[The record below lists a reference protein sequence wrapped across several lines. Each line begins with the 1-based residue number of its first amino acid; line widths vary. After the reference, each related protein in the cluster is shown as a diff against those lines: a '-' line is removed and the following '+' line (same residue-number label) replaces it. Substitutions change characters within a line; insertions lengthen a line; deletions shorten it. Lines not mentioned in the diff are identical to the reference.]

1 MEAKSQLQVQTPIV
15 PEVRHDE
22 LYEGILNS
30 MGSEAGRLG
39 LPTPPLEAD
48 FAALREWN
56 TERVKAEMAQII
68 GDVPA
73 PEGKTPTALFVVG
86 HSASGKS
93 TFINK
98 IFLPDQQGA
107 FFYINPDVLGQFFC
121 GSHKTFVDMKK
132 HNLMSGDAAAL
143 DSAHA
148 DLNGVRFKFVS
159 QETMRQGKQAVL
171 DSNTVPPVA
180 LDAWRQNG
188 YDVRVAFVEASY
200 QGSVEAADEK
210 SKIESKVAH
219 GLANDENRVRHG
231 EHSNRSLI
239 TAQRLTDC
247 RKAAAKLHS
256 ELGCEVSVYI
266 SSGAPGKAKRGYMRL
281 GTVGSDDLPLDDEF
295 GFLTPKEQPDGNW
308 RSVATL
314 SPAAEPPA
322 EDAGDCSCP
331 PGQADGL
338 NEQQEG
344 CATQQEGCATQQA
357 EGCAVQQGG
366 CELDNAPSGGCRTDV
381 GCAAGGLG
389 ASTEASAAQPPSR
402 RAAGAR

>member
-1 MEAKSQLQVQTPIV
+1 VEAKSQLQVQTPIV

-56 TERVKAEMAQII
+56 TERVKAEMAKII

-98 IFLPDQQGA
+98 IFLPDQHGA

-180 LDAWRQNG
+180 LDAWRRNG

-219 GLANDENRVRHG
+219 GLANDENRVRNG

-295 GFLTPKEQPDGNW
+295 GFLTPNEQPDGNW
-308 RSVATL
+308 
-314 SPAAEPPA
+314 P
-322 EDAGDCSCP
+322 
-331 PGQADGL
+331 
-338 NEQQEG
+338 
-344 CATQQEGCATQQA
+344 
-357 EGCAVQQGG
+357 QGG
-366 CELDNAPSGGCRTDV
+366 SQT
-381 GCAAGGLG
+381 
-389 ASTEASAAQPPSR
+389 
-402 RAAGAR
+402 

>member
-1 MEAKSQLQVQTPIV
+1 MEAGAGARPSGAPAATKAGVRTAAGAIGHDARPRTTAPPGSGTLVEAKSQLQVQTPIV

-171 DSNTVPPVA
+171 DSNTVPPAA

-219 GLANDENRVRHG
+219 GLANDENRVRNG

-308 RSVATL
+308 
-314 SPAAEPPA
+314 
-322 EDAGDCSCP
+322 
-331 PGQADGL
+331 QAS
-338 NEQQEG
+338 E
-344 CATQQEGCATQQA
+344 T
-357 EGCAVQQGG
+357 GG
-366 CELDNAPSGGCRTDV
+366 HRTI
-381 GCAAGGLG
+381 
-389 ASTEASAAQPPSR
+389 R
-402 RAAGAR
+402 RH